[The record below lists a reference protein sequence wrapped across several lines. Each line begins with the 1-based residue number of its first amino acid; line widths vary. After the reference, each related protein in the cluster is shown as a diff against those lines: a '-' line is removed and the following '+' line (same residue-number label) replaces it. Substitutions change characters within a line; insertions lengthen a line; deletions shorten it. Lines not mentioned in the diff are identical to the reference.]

1 MKTEVLNDIKKTE
14 AEYQSMISA
23 AQEEKKK
30 RHSQA
35 ELEADNL
42 ITKAQSNAE
51 QYKKLKLE
59 EARHQAALKHAE
71 ILKNGNQRAAALRE
85 KGEKNLSKAVQLL
98 VLRFKEQLHVQA

>member
-1 MKTEVLNDIKKTE
+1 MKTEVLEDIKKTE
-14 AEYQSMISA
+14 TEYQSMISA

>member
-14 AEYQSMISA
+14 TEYQSMISA
-23 AQEEKKK
+23 AQEEKKR

-35 ELEADNL
+35 DLEADNL

>member
-1 MKTEVLNDIKKTE
+1 MKTEVLDDIKKTE
-14 AEYQSMISA
+14 TEYQSMISA
-23 AQEEKKK
+23 AQEDKKE

-71 ILKNGNQRAAALRE
+71 IIKDGSQRAAALNE
-85 KGEKNLSKAVQLL
+85 KGQRNLSKAVQLL
-98 VLRFKEQLHVQA
+98 VVRFKEQLHVKA

>member
-1 MKTEVLNDIKKTE
+1 MKTEVLRDIKKTE
-14 AEYQSMISA
+14 EEYQKTITT
-23 AQEEKKK
+23 AQEEKRH

-42 ITKAQSNAE
+42 VTKAQSNAE

-71 ILKNGNQRAAALRE
+71 IIKSGNQRAAAIME
-85 KGEKNLSKAVQLL
+85 KGSKNLSKAVQLL
-98 VLRFKEQLHVQA
+98 VSRFKEQLHVKA